1 MSEKGGVGPK
11 THKACAR
18 QRQKSGALNTL
29 INVKAL
35 HTMSFKFKL
44 FLEFSK
50 QQNLWL
56 MPKKVWFKIVFAP
69 TKAFYY
75 YYYTTLKL
83 CFFKFMKKK

>member
-44 FLEFSK
+44 FSR
-50 QQNLWL
+50 
-56 MPKKVWFKIVFAP
+56 VFQT
-69 TKAFYY
+69 TKSLTNA
-75 YYYTTLKL
+75 KES
-83 CFFKFMKKK
+83 MV